1 VDQTA
6 VAGHFPKEIVMN
18 GFVKY
23 GLALA
28 STLCACGT
36 AYAHAHLLQSAP
48 AADVVVTAAPDVLRL
63 DFSEG
68 IQLGFTGVTLH
79 GPDGG
84 IAPTGHAQLAPKDDK
99 EVLVPLPR
107 VLTRGKY
114 SVEWRALSNDG
125 HTTHGSYGFSVAN

>member
-1 VDQTA
+1 
-6 VAGHFPKEIVMN
+6 MN
-18 GFVKY
+18 GFVKS
-23 GLALA
+23 GLTLAL
-28 STLCACGT
+28 TLCACAT

-48 AADVVVTAAPDVLRL
+48 AADAVLTAAPDALRL

-84 IAPTGHAQLAPKDDK
+84 IASTGHAQLAPKDDK

-114 SVEWRALSNDG
+114 TVEWHALSNDG
-125 HTTHGSYGFSVAN
+125 HTTRGSYGFSVAN